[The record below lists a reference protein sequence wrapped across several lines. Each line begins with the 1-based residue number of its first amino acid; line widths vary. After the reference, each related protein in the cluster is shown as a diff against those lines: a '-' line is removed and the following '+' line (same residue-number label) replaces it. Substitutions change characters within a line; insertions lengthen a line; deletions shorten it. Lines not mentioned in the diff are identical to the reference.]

1 MSKTDVYSW
10 RVDPELK
17 SALESAARAEKT
29 SVAHLLDRIVTD
41 WLAHQPNSGKEDKVQ
56 RRLHAAAAKTFG
68 TIELGEGP
76 YDAERVRQR
85 VRARVR
91 RRGAAQGPD

>member
-1 MSKTDVYSW
+1 MSKTGVYSW

-41 WLAHQPNSGKEDKVQ
+41 WFAHQPNSGEEDQVQ
-56 RRLHAAAAKTFG
+56 RRLHAVAAKTFG

-76 YDAERVRQR
+76 YDAERVRRR
-85 VRARVR
+85 VRARVKQR
-91 RRGAAQGPD
+91 DAAQGPN